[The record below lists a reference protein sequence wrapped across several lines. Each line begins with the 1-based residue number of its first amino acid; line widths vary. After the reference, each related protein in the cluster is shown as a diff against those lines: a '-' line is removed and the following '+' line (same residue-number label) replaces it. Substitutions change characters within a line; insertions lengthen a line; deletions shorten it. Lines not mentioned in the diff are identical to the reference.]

1 MSDKSNHHQ
10 VLFVDDN
17 RDYLEAVGESFRLLS
32 AEDWQLQAAN
42 SANQALQI
50 IKSGGMDLV
59 VLDVDF
65 TDGDQFIS
73 LLHGCYPKLKI
84 AVMTAEPTNEKRAA
98 SIAAGAGLFFEKPV
112 SAEGIQSVF
121 RQLCKL
127 LHWEPSEGF
136 QGVLRRIGLLDLV
149 KIECIS
155 RNSSILDLYR
165 EHSLGRIYIEDG
177 QIIHAVFGEIFG
189 ERAFQRLLAIS
200 GGTFELHDYEQPPER
215 TIHRPWDLILADALR
230 FRELA
235 KGQKVAGGTTVGSG
249 WEDGADAPVA
259 RAEELLICTGRGE
272 KIYDWQCAHPAARV
286 AMLQAIA
293 QQAAQIVP
301 DWQLGHFDRLE
312 IALPTGRAVLQ
323 ARADRI
329 MFARFAQTGVPT

>member
-17 RDYLEAVGESFRLLS
+17 HDYLEAVGESFRLLS

-98 SIAAGAGLFFEKPV
+98 SIAAGAGMFFEKPV

-121 RQLCKL
+121 RQLCGL

-136 QGVLRRIGLLDLV
+136 QGGLRGLQLKDDFNAFAANDIEQGKRRAFGLL
-149 KIECIS
+149 
-155 RNSSILDLYR
+155 
-165 EHSLGRIYIEDG
+165 G
-177 QIIHAVFGEIFG
+177 A
-189 ERAFQRLLAIS
+189 AFQ
-200 GGTFELHDYEQPPER
+200 
-215 TIHRPWDLILADALR
+215 LR
-230 FRELA
+230 DITHGHIE
-235 KGQKVAGGTTVGSG
+235 VAGKSGLAEMRPLPQRADFLAADRFGRCDRSFTQMTQGDLFMRCGVHDAKTAHIVGCLKNG
-249 WEDGADAPVA
+249 
-259 RAEELLICTGRGE
+259 GR
-272 KIYDWQCAHPAARV
+272 QPAALLRHR
-286 AMLQAIA
+286 QS
-293 QQAAQIVP
+293 
-301 DWQLGHFDRLE
+301 
-312 IALPTGRAVLQ
+312 ALCG
-323 ARADRI
+323 
-329 MFARFAQTGVPT
+329 